1 MIPAGK
7 RFRQFIYSQVK
18 GTPFLKHEGQEVNEI
33 RLLRYVTT
41 QVAEVLRAY
50 SHNFVPRNF
59 PSNISLPESNLI
71 IVQQTTFIVSLRIRQ
86 TNFVL
91 LYAYRYIRCT
101 RWVYPRG
108 GGITALASYALLF
121 RVIAKGRR

>member
-50 SHNFVPRNF
+50 SRNFVPRNF

-71 IVQQTTFIVSLRIRQ
+71 IVQQTTFIAHRI
-86 TNFVL
+86 
-91 LYAYRYIRCT
+91 
-101 RWVYPRG
+101 
-108 GGITALASYALLF
+108 ASHSSN
-121 RVIAKGRR
+121 